1 MHRLLRMGFVKM
13 ACPEGDKDL
22 QSSIWTGDPME
33 KDGEHICMFDPF
45 FQLDR
50 PLVRALMS
58 LRLSNG

>member
-33 KDGEHICMFDPF
+33 KDGEHICMLDPF
-45 FQLDR
+45 FPLD
-50 PLVRALMS
+50 
-58 LRLSNG
+58 